1 VRQEQRLGVLDAVGF
16 YDDMRRAKMRSVLWA
31 FGYIALLFAMV
42 SVGVTLVLLFAEH
55 LEYSVFIRC
64 AGVGSSCVDPAIG
77 LSGYMKA
84 YIANGVVTLLIL
96 AGMWVLGPRT
106 VLSMAK
112 AVPCY
117 EPYPLGVLDNIAIA
131 AGVTAPELFIIE
143 DPSMNAFSLVFGRRA
158 GVIVTRGLLDGLER
172 PELEGVLAHELS
184 HVKNHDSTI
193 LSMSVLLCGIPE
205 SIADRLINGGSISE
219 SDDAVASQATVSF
232 ASMLIGL
239 LMYVTFVPV
248 AWFIRY
254 GTCRDRERL
263 ADAAAVEIT
272 RNPKGLRTALEK
284 LRGDTSTVMCH
295 GAGAAHLWFE
305 SPTDR
310 YDRAGKIGR
319 LLMTHPDISDRVQR
333 MSEIEGYVGDELW

>member
-1 VRQEQRLGVLDAVGF
+1 MRREEQLGVLDAVGF
-16 YDDMRRAKMRSVLWA
+16 YDDMRRAKMRTALWA
-31 FGYIALLFAMV
+31 FGYLFLLAAMV
-42 SVGVTLVLLFAEH
+42 SVGATIILLFSGH
-55 LEYSVFIRC
+55 LEYSVFVRC
-64 AGVGSSCVDPAIG
+64 ADVGGGCVGPTLG
-77 LSGYMKA
+77 LSDYRVAYM
-84 YIANGVVTLLIL
+84 ANGGVTLLTL
-96 AGMWVLGPRT
+96 FCMWGLGPRA

-131 AGVTAPELFIIE
+131 SGVTAPELFIIE

-172 PELEGVLAHELS
+172 PELEGVFAHELA

-205 SIADRLINGGSISE
+205 SIANKLIEGWSQVE
-219 SDDAVASQATVSF
+219 SDDAVPSSAAPF
-232 ASMLIGL
+232 ALTLVGL
-239 LMYVTFVPV
+239 LIYVTFVPL

-272 RNPKGLRTALEK
+272 RNPKGIRTALEK

-319 LLMTHPDISDRVQR
+319 LLMTHPDISDRIQR
-333 MSEIEGYVGDELW
+333 MSEIEGYVGEELW

>member
-1 VRQEQRLGVLDAVGF
+1 MLDAVGF
-16 YDDMRRAKMRSVLWA
+16 YDDMRRAKMRTALWA
-31 FGYIALLFAMV
+31 FGYLFLLAAMV
-42 SVGVTLVLLFAEH
+42 SVGATIILLFSGH
-55 LEYSVFIRC
+55 LEYSVFVRC
-64 AGVGSSCVDPAIG
+64 ADVGDGCVDPTLG
-77 LSGYMKA
+77 LSDYRVAYM
-84 YIANGVVTLLIL
+84 ANGGVTLLTL
-96 AGMWVLGPRT
+96 FCMWGLGPRT

-112 AVPCY
+112 ALPCY

-131 AGVTAPELFIIE
+131 SGVTAPELFIIE

-172 PELEGVLAHELS
+172 PELEGVFAHELA

-205 SIADRLINGGSISE
+205 SIADKLLTGGDAAESE
-219 SDDAVASQATVSF
+219 ADTVGGVLEGYATGWL
-232 ASMLIGL
+232 MLLGGML
-239 LMYVTFVPV
+239 AGFLMYLTFVPL

-272 RNPKGLRTALEK
+272 RNPKGIRTALEK

-319 LLMTHPDISDRVQR
+319 LLMTHPDISDRIQR
-333 MSEIEGYVGDELW
+333 MSEIEGYVGEELW